1 MDAVTSATADGIRP
15 ATPDDL
21 GRLLE
26 LNNDA
31 VPAVNALTA
40 DEIAWFL
47 EVAHLFLVVDDPGS
61 HEVVAFLVGLDG
73 PGLEYGSRN
82 YAFFCEQA
90 RGRQDRFLY
99 VDRVVVLPSAW
110 GRGLARALYRSF
122 AGSADGHSY
131 LCAEVNTVPRNDRS
145 LAFHERYGFEVVGE
159 QADEATAK
167 TVRMF
172 ALAL

>member
-47 EVAHLFLVVDDPGS
+47 EVAHLFLVVEDSGS
-61 HEVVAFLVGLDG
+61 GEMMALLVGLDG
-73 PGLEYGSRN
+73 PGLEYRSSN

-99 VDRVVVLPSAW
+99 VDRVVVHPS
-110 GRGLARALYRSF
+110 
-122 AGSADGHSY
+122 
-131 LCAEVNTVPRNDRS
+131 V
-145 LAFHERYGFEVVGE
+145 
-159 QADEATAK
+159 
-167 TVRMF
+167 
-172 ALAL
+172 